1 MAECFGDVSVGI
13 AGACLAYAPVVPV
26 AVRFVERPEPDF
38 FAVGLDA
45 LGVVADVAVCLAVD
59 QVLRVI
65 AVRHPG
71 HHKRG
76 TVVLRDICVLFGR
89 IPVVH
94 VEEREIAD
102 EVNVRAL
109 QILECL
115 HVFLS
120 GLRVLSGPA
129 DPGAN
134 LEC

>member
-1 MAECFGDVSVGI
+1 MAECFGDVRVGI
-13 AGACLAYAPVVPV
+13 AGACLAYPPVIPV
-26 AVRFVERPEPDF
+26 SICFMERPEPDF
-38 FAVGLDA
+38 VAEA
-45 LGVVADVAVCLAVD
+45 LHALCIFTDVAVCLAVD

-89 IPVVH
+89 IPVIH
-94 VEEREIAD
+94 VEKCEIAD
-102 EVNVRAL
+102 EVNMRAL

-115 HVFLS
+115 HVFLG
-120 GLRVLSGPA
+120 GLRVLAGAS